1 MDCNKEKKITLE
13 RIAAWSKGAQ
23 KDVEY
28 ITKVFENTFQE
39 NLEECSLSDSIFY
52 VGDELSQLESTLD
65 SLTDYINDAKK
76 ELTIL

>member
-1 MDCNKEKKITLE
+1 MDCNKDKKITLE

-76 ELTIL
+76 ELTI

>member
-13 RIAAWSKGAQ
+13 RIAAWRKGAQ

-39 NLEECSLSDSIFY
+39 NLEEYSLSDSIFY

-76 ELTIL
+76 ELTI

>member
-1 MDCNKEKKITLE
+1 MAKNEKLKALD
-13 RIAAWSKGAQ
+13 RIEAWVKGAQ

-39 NLEECSLSDSIFY
+39 NMEECSISDSIFY

-76 ELTIL
+76 ELTI